1 MYQKVEEG
9 FKIEF
14 VKVICII
21 EDCVDYRIVEDV
33 NRGNVNEAVMFISE
47 HYTEHPNARWEL
59 IPYKT

>member
-1 MYQKVEEG
+1 M
-9 FKIEF
+9 EF

-33 NRGNVNEAVMFISE
+33 NRDNVNEAVMFISE

-59 IPYKT
+59 IPYKM